1 MYEYIIIII
10 MWKYY
15 ILPQFD
21 DQYYDFDYR
30 VHVWLELFGFLIN
43 EFLAHVS
50 VPILKNSIA

>member
-1 MYEYIIIII
+1 MYEYIIII

-15 ILPQFD
+15 ILPQFN
-21 DQYYDFDYR
+21 DQYYDFDYG